1 MTLSIGLSTALSGLS
16 VSSEQTSVV
25 SRNVAR
31 AGDPSATRKIVNLTS
46 VPGAGVRI
54 ASITRAA
61 NEALFDKLL
70 NATSS
75 ATERTAIA
83 DAVSELDQTVLDPEL
98 DASPA
103 ALLSKLGNALQ
114 QYSAAPQDSVRARAA
129 IAAARD
135 LTRGLNTA
143 SEVVQGVRSQ
153 ADADMAQSVERVNSL
168 LDQFGRIN
176 AEIIKGSQTS
186 KDITDQLDQRDQLLA
201 GLAEEL
207 GIRTVLRADNDMA
220 IFTDSGITL
229 FDRSARA
236 VTFTR
241 TGSFGP
247 TTTGNAVMV
256 DGVPITGTNGVMLS
270 RSGRLPG
277 LASIRDQIAVTYQDQ
292 LDEIARG
299 LVEVFA
305 ESDQSQ
311 PATLPDLPGLFT
323 YPGAAGVPASGSIL
337 TGLAGTI
344 MVNPN
349 ADPAAGGDP
358 ARLRDGAISGN
369 PAYLYNTSGAA
380 GYPDRLLD
388 LSDKL
393 AGKLAFDPAA
403 AVDAEA
409 TLAQFAASSVA
420 WLEQT
425 RQTSSNEAD
434 YHKTL
439 LERSQ
444 AALSKVTGVNLDE
457 EMTTL
462 LELERSYQASTRL
475 ISAIDDMLKTLL
487 ATAA

>member
-1 MTLSIGLSTALSGLS
+1 MSLSIGLSTALSGLS
-16 VSSEQTSVV
+16 ASSEQTSVV

-31 AGDPSATRKIVNLTS
+31 AGDPSATRKSVNLVTVS
-46 VPGAGVRI
+46 GAGVRI
-54 ASITRAA
+54 ASITRAS

-70 NATSS
+70 S
-75 ATERTAIA
+75 ATANASGRGVIA
-83 DAVSELDQTVLDPEL
+83 DALAELEQTVQDPEL
-98 DASPA
+98 EASPA
-103 ALLSKLGNALQ
+103 ALITKFGNALQ

-129 IAAARD
+129 IAAASE
-135 LTRGLNTA
+135 LARGLNAAT
-143 SEVVQGVRSQ
+143 EVVQGVRAR
-153 ADADMAQSVERVNSL
+153 ADADMAQSVDTVNSL
-168 LDQFGRIN
+168 LVQFGRLN
-176 AEIIKGSQTS
+176 AEIMQGSQIGR
-186 KDITDQLDQRDQLLA
+186 DITDQLDQRDQLLA
-201 GLAEEL
+201 GLAQEL
-207 GIRTVLRADNDMA
+207 GIRTVERADHDMA

-236 VTFTR
+236 VTFSQ
-241 TGSFGP
+241 TGTFGP
-247 TTTGNAVMV
+247 ATLGNAVMV

-277 LASIRDQIAVTYQDQ
+277 LANVRDTIAVTYQNQ

-299 LVEVFA
+299 LVQVFA
-305 ESDQSQ
+305 ESDQSV

-323 YPGAAGVPASGSIL
+323 YPGAAGVPPSGSISI
-337 TGLAGTI
+337 GLAGSL

-349 ADPAAGGDP
+349 ADSSSGGNP
-358 ARLRDGAISGN
+358 QGLRDGAMSGN
-369 PAYLYNTSGAA
+369 PAYLYNTTGAA
-380 GYPDRLLD
+380 GYADHLLD

-393 AGKLAFDPAA
+393 ARKLTFDPAA
-403 AVDAEA
+403 ATDAEA

-425 RQTSSNEAD
+425 RQTTGHDAD
-434 YHKTL
+434 YQKTL

-444 AALSKVTGVNLDE
+444 AALSKATGVNLDE

-487 ATAA
+487 AAA